1 SGIDS
6 DKSLDMVKEM
16 VDNRQAQEKIEGCQE
31 LMKKGD
37 SLETALVKSG
47 LFSGLYARMV
57 TIGFKTGNADEVMH
71 NIAQNLSDEVDVEIN
86 RKISL
91 IEPSLVAV
99 FSVIVGMILL
109 SVMLPLMGI
118 MSSIG

>member
-1 SGIDS
+1 